1 MVKKSTKILQT
12 YLKLE
17 EVFINVRNLVGNLS
31 KTQFAEIIDKKKQN
45 ITTRISYDGYLLFDE
60 VPRILKYLSENNLQ
74 DTDLYFDLSKILNPH
89 LTKSEVKEVKISD
102 DTSDEDFT
110 ALNVRGEVGVSC
122 GYGSFVDND
131 RVTGKCLVPTKTLRE
146 YGASRTHTEVVYAQ
160 GDSMSPEIKSGDALL
175 VDTSQTEIIDGVM
188 YAFNYDGQPMC
199 KRLQKIG
206 KEIKA
211 ISSNPL
217 FDPFIIDFT
226 CQFNIVGRV
235 VGFMRPVF

>member
-1 MVKKSTKILQT
+1 MAKKKTELTDI
-12 YLKLE
+12 KLE
-17 EVFINVRNLVGNLS
+17 DAYNQIKALKEKFT
-31 KTQFAEIIDKKKQN
+31 KTEFAVIIDTNKQN
-45 ITTRISYDGYLLFDE
+45 LGGRISNNGSLSFDE
-60 VPRILKYLSENNLQ
+60 VKLLLKYLASE
-74 DTDLYFDLSKILNPH
+74 DLSDNSFYKELSQTVNPV
-89 LTKSEVKEVKISD
+89 KSRNEIKEVKSSD
-102 DTSDEDFT
+102 NEDF
-110 ALNVRGEVGVSC
+110 AELNVRGDVGLSC
-122 GYGSFVDND
+122 GYGTVVYNDN
-131 RVTGKCLVPTKTLRE
+131 VTGKCRVPRQTLRD
-146 YGASRTHTEVVYAQ
+146 YGASVSSTEVVYAQ

-175 VDTSQTEIIDGVM
+175 VDTSQTDIIDGVV

-235 VGFMRPVF
+235 VGFMRPVL